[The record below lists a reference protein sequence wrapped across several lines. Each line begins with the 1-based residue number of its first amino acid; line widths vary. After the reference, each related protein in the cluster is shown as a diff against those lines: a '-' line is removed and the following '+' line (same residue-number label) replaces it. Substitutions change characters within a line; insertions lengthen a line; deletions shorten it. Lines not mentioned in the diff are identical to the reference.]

1 MSLRPLAEGPLL
13 GSPNRRLDSSP
24 PVVGGGVHLVQEP
37 ADDCRRRPDALLPV
51 PERRHLDP
59 EELGEQRL
67 RQTEELAGRTDLVR
81 SVITRLKLRRRQR
94 RILRRIENRPGP
106 ERERPMIA
114 AHNIHYEL
122 GDRVQGLGPGG
133 IGAMLLL
140 ARRTGLIADIDHYL
154 HLFKYHRPYH
164 ESDHVLNIA
173 LNILAGGTKLQH
185 IERLRNDEAYLNA
198 LDAKRIPDPTTTGDF
213 CRRFRRCDVLDLMD
227 AINRTR
233 KRVWAQQPVDFFD
246 QAIIDVDGT
255 LVGTDA
261 ECKEGVDIAYD
272 GTWSYHPLLVSL
284 ANTKEPLYLVNRSG
298 NRPSHELAASF
309 IDRAVLLCR
318 QAGFRSFLV
327 RGDTDFT
334 QTKHLDRW
342 DDAGDLR
349 FLFGIDA
356 RPNLVALAEQLPDSA
371 YSFLERPVPPIKTV
385 PRQRPPRHK
394 ARIVQERGFETIHTL
409 EEMVAEFDY
418 QPVACDRDY
427 RLIVLRKKLAI
438 EKRGVRIREEYRYF
452 FFITNDREMP
462 ADQAVLTAGGRCDQ
476 ENLVAQLKG
485 GVHALTTPVDNLVS
499 NWAYMVM
506 ASLAWSLKAWAALL
520 VPETPRH
527 AREHRIQKRTL
538 LRMEFKTFRA
548 AMIEIPCQIVRSG
561 RRLVYRLL
569 SWNPWQGV
577 FLRLVERLNGCWLY

>member
-1 MSLRPLAEGPLL
+1 MK
-13 GSPNRRLDSSP
+13 SS
-24 PVVGGGVHLVQEP
+24 VLN
-37 ADDCRRRPDALLPV
+37 
-51 PERRHLDP
+51 
-59 EELGEQRL
+59 
-67 RQTEELAGRTDLVR
+67 
-81 SVITRLKLRRRQR
+81 KLRRRKR

-114 AHNIHYEL
+114 ASNIHYEL

-154 HLFKYHRPYH
+154 HLLKHHRPYH
-164 ESDHVLNIA
+164 ESDHVMNIA

-185 IERLRNDEAYLNA
+185 LERLRNDEAYLNA
-198 LDAKRIPDPTTTGDF
+198 LDAKRIPDPTTAGDF

-233 KRVWAQQPVDFFD
+233 KRVWAQQPVEFFD
-246 QAIIDVDGT
+246 QALIDVDGT

-309 IDRAVLLCR
+309 IDRAVILCR

-418 QPVACDRDY
+418 RPVACDRDY

-485 GVHALTTPVDNLVS
+485 GVHALTTPVDNLDS

-538 LRMEFKTFRA
+538 LRMEFKTFRT

-561 RRLVYRLL
+561 RRLVYRFAVLESVAGCLPAAGGAAQWLL
-569 SWNPWQGV
+569 AVLSPANLKPGSGCPGPCRPSKPEGVERPAEKQKDRQPGEESRHGDSPSLYNPMCIRKMGNI
-577 FLRLVERLNGCWLY
+577 LRLF